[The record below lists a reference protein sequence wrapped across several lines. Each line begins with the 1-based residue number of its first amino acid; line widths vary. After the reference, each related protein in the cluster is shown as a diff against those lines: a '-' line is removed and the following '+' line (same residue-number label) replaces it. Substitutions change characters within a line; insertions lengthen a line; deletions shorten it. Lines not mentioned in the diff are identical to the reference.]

1 MNEKMNT
8 LTEPISEIS
17 DYATPIEKTDKL
29 LSSVFNTEP
38 MQVSV
43 IDEKGAVIPP
53 AGDEDAVDADHDHI
67 RSNMYSLIQQGND
80 ALQYAIEIA
89 KTSESPRAFEVVGT
103 LIKNLSDMN
112 LQLLDSHEKKQKLKG
127 KKEEQQPQKIVNNS
141 VVFTGTTAE
150 INKMLDQMKK
160 EQ

>member
-1 MNEKMNT
+1 M
-8 LTEPISEIS
+8 TEPTSEIS

-29 LSSVFNTEP
+29 LSSVFDTEP

-43 IDEKGAVIPP
+43 IDEKGAVIPLN
-53 AGDEDAVDADHDHI
+53 DSQDAVETDHDHI

-127 KKEEQQPQKIVNNS
+127 KKEESQPQKIVNNS

-150 INKMLDQMKK
+150 INKMLEQMKK